1 MFFFLFWRNLLQC
14 LLLVGGNPSSPR
26 HQELG
31 TSSFTKNSINTL
43 KIWAVNILLT
53 VVLLQTPLTG
63 ALFVF
68 CVNHCFLLSTEP
80 ETVMR

>member
-1 MFFFLFWRNLLQC
+1 MPPVGWREPLF
-14 LLLVGGNPSSPR
+14 SSASGV
-26 HQELG
+26 EGLLG